1 MEGIVGA
8 EHLLGGR
15 YEVGDLIGRGGMAD
29 VHLGRDIILGRKVAI
44 KLLRKELARDPML
57 HARFRREAQAVAGL
71 NHPNIVAVY
80 DTGEM
85 ESEGEGESVL
95 SPFIVMEY
103 VAGRTLR
110 DLIKSGEM
118 TPALAVEYTLGVLDA
133 LGHSHLQ
140 GIVHRDIKP
149 ANVMVTESGG
159 IKVMDF
165 GIARAMA
172 DASSTMTQ
180 TQAVVG
186 TAQYLS
192 PEQARGETVDA
203 RTDLYST
210 GCLFYELLTG
220 RPPFVGDSPVSVAYQ
235 HVGEQAPTPSTLA
248 AGIPELYDE
257 VVLKALAKDRENR
270 FADACAFATA
280 LRNAAAG
287 NDLPLSERVG
297 THVGPMAVAPPPY
310 VPEPRL
316 EDTVYGLPLAA
327 ADEFVEAEPEAW
339 AEEPLW
345 AAEDPREQERR
356 RYEASRRKAWITVF
370 SVVLVLALAVGAWF
384 VFSWSQAERER
395 NALIEIPSVTSMTQ
409 LEAQNELTAL
419 TLIPQLEEVFDDDVA
434 AGRAVKTIPGQ
445 GQQVRKDSE
454 VQLLVSKGK
463 AQQTIPKDLLGQSEP
478 AVRDELAKLGLVIGT
493 STSVNDPKVPFDR
506 LVSMTPKPGSK
517 VKTGSSVDLV
527 LSTGKVTVPRLIS
540 MNVDDARELL
550 EDPKLGLMLDVREE
564 ENSVVTP
571 GTIVDQIP
579 GPNSDI
585 EQGGTVVVTVA
596 KAPPPPEETPD
607 PTPSGDPDQEPGT
620 ETPSPPADPVET
632 PATD

>member
-1 MEGIVGA
+1 MDEERI
-8 EHLLGGR
+8 LGGR

-29 VHLGRDIILGRKVAI
+29 VHLGRDIILGRQVAI
-44 KLLRKELARDPML
+44 KLLRKEMARDPML
-57 HARFRREAQAVAGL
+57 HARFRREAKAVAGL
-71 NHPNIVAVY
+71 NHPNIVAVF

-85 ESEGEGESVL
+85 ESDGAGDPVF

-110 DLIKSGEM
+110 EMIKSGEM

-133 LGHSHLQ
+133 LGHSHRQ

-165 GIARAMA
+165 GIARALA

-192 PEQARGETVDA
+192 PEQARGEIVDA

-248 AGIPELYDE
+248 ANIPELYDE

-270 FADACAFATA
+270 FADACAFSTA
-280 LRNAAAG
+280 LRNAAEG

-297 THVGPMAVAPPPY
+297 THVGPMAVAPIAY
-310 VPEPRL
+310 AAEPRL
-316 EDTVYGLPLAA
+316 EETVLGLPPAVDDGYA
-327 ADEFVEAEPEAW
+327 QPSPDDW
-339 AEEPLW
+339 QEEPLW
-345 AAEDPREQERR
+345 AAEDPREQDRR
-356 RYEASRRKAWITVF
+356 AYEASRRRAWITVS

-384 VFSWSQAERER
+384 AYSWAQTERER

-409 LEAQNELTAL
+409 LEAQNVLTAL
-419 TLIPQLEEVFDDDVA
+419 TLRPQIEEVFDDDVA
-434 AGRAVKTIPGQ
+434 DGRAIKTLPLQ
-445 GQQVRKDSE
+445 GEQVRKDSE
-454 VQLLVSKGK
+454 VQLLISKGPG
-463 AQQTIPKDLLGQSEP
+463 QQVIPKDLVGQSEP
-478 AVRDELAKLGLVIGT
+478 AVRDELAKLGLVVGSM
-493 STSVNDPKVPFDR
+493 STVNDPTIPADR
-506 LVSMTPKPGSK
+506 LISTMPKLGAK

-527 LSTGKVTVPRLIS
+527 LSTGKVTVPRLS
-540 MNVDDARELL
+540 DMTEDEARKLL
-550 EDPKLGLMLDVREE
+550 SDPKLGLLLDVREE
-564 ENSVVTP
+564 ENSVVEP
-571 GTIVDQIP
+571 GTITGQLP
-579 GPNSDI
+579 AGNSDI
-585 EQGGTVVVTVA
+585 AQGGTVVVTVA
-596 KAPPPPEETPD
+596 KAPPPPEPTPE
-607 PTPSGDPDQEPGT
+607 PTPSPDPSTDPGT
-620 ETPSPPADPVET
+620 ETPTAPQDPVT
-632 PATD
+632 PPDEG